1 MESTQIYQLQK
12 FQQQQNGLKID
23 AFNPQIV
30 GLLKTLY
37 LTYSF
42 EKLFGHLS
50 IGWPTLVLIVVIG

>member
-23 AFNPQIV
+23 AFNPQTV

-42 EKLFGHLS
+42 EQLFGHLS
-50 IGWPTLVLIVVIG
+50 IG